1 MKILVSWLKEFVTVP
16 HGPDGPVS
24 IGALAEALT
33 TRGFEVGAI
42 EPWPTTKDGAEDAV
56 LDLEITT
63 NRPDCLSVLGIA
75 REVGATYDTEIA
87 MPELASS
94 DDVRGEAPLSITI
107 DDPNWCP
114 RYVGA
119 VANVEVGPSPQWLR
133 TRLEAA
139 DVRPVN
145 NVVDVTNYVM
155 LEIGHPMHA
164 FDHAQLAGPEIHV
177 RRAAHGERIRTLDG
191 VERTLTPETLT
202 IADAERPQAVA
213 GVMGSATSEI
223 SDGTRTV
230 VLEAAYFDPISV
242 RRTSKR
248 LSLTTDASYRFERG
262 ADVSAPVTAIARA
275 LQLLTAIGAGQ
286 IRGPAVDCYPAPP
299 DPIVVRLR
307 HRRIGKILGQNVEA
321 SFVRP
326 TLARLGFTAELEAS
340 KADPVWRVTV
350 PSFRV
355 DVHREEDLIEE
366 VVRHHGY
373 DNLPATF
380 PKLTRPAPAPGTWR
394 ARDAAVRQLLTGCG
408 FFEAITYGFVE
419 LDAALAFHADETDIV
434 ALSNPLSEKG
444 AVLRPSLLPGLF
456 DSLVHN
462 RRRERQDV
470 RLFEVGS
477 RFRQRDG
484 ETPSLALVMTGA
496 AVPPHWSEN
505 ARRTDFFDLTGV
517 ITRLCAGF
525 GGTATFSSDSD
536 DPLVPGRTA
545 RVGMMLG
552 SETHDLGLVGQL
564 DPTLATRRGLPGKDD
579 VYVAELDLRTLSLE
593 VHKGFRAAPIPRHP
607 SVTRD
612 LSIEIDDAL
621 PAAQVRDTIRQAAG
635 QTLISIREVARYR
648 GASVA
653 AGAVSLSVRLTF
665 RAPEHTLTDAEVRT
679 STDRVVSALERAYHA
694 KLR

>member
-1 MKILVSWLKEFVTVP
+1 MKVLVSWLKEFVAIP
-16 HGPDGPVS
+16 HGPGGPVS

-33 TRGFEVGAI
+33 MRGFEVGAI
-42 EPWPTTKDGAEDAV
+42 EPWPATKDGTEDAV

-75 REVGATYDTEIA
+75 REVGTVYNTEIS

-94 DDVRGEAPLSITI
+94 DDFHGEAPLSITI
-107 DDPNWCP
+107 DDPDWCP

-119 VANVEVGPSPQWLR
+119 LADVEVGTSPQWLK

-164 FDHAQLAGPEIHV
+164 FDHARLAGPEIRV

-213 GVMGSATSEI
+213 GIMGSATSEI
-223 SDGTRTV
+223 NDGTRTV
-230 VLEAAYFDPISV
+230 VLEAAYFNPISV

-262 ADVSAPVTAIARA
+262 TDVSAPVTAIARA

-286 IRGPAVDCYPAPP
+286 TRGPVVDSYPVPP
-299 DPIVVRLR
+299 DPIVVQLR
-307 HRRIGKILGQNVEA
+307 HRRIGKLLGQNIEA

-326 TLARLGFTAELEAS
+326 TLARLGFTTEPEAS
-340 KADPVWRVTV
+340 TTDPVWRVTV

-366 VVRHHGY
+366 LARHHGY
-373 DNLPATF
+373 DSLPATF
-380 PKLTRPAPAPGTWR
+380 PELTRPAPAPGTWR

-408 FFEAITYGFVE
+408 FFEAITHGFIEV
-419 LDAALAFHADETDIV
+419 DAATAFHADQTDIV

-462 RRRERQDV
+462 RRRERQDI
-470 RLFEVGS
+470 RLFEIGS

-484 ETPSLALVMTGA
+484 ESPALALVMTGA

-505 ARRTDFFDLTGV
+505 NRRTDFFDVTGV

-525 GGTATFSSDSD
+525 GGTATFSSDTAD
-536 DPLVPGRTA
+536 ALVPGRTA
-545 RVGMMLG
+545 RIGMMLG
-552 SETHDLGLVGQL
+552 SKTHALGLVGQL
-564 DPTLATRRGLPGKDD
+564 DPTLATRRGLPGGDD
-579 VYVAELDLRTLSLE
+579 VYVAEIDLRTLSLE

-635 QTLISIREVARYR
+635 QSLISIREVARYQ
-648 GASVA
+648 GAGVS

-665 RAPEHTLTDAEVRT
+665 RATEHTLTDVEVRT